1 MKSVPTTPDS
11 LPRIIIVGGGFGGLA
26 AVRELKKARARVGLI
41 DKTNHHVFQPL
52 LYQVATGLL
61 SPEHIAA
68 PLRQVLRKQANTT
81 VLKATVIGVDSAKK
95 LCVVEG
101 AMAGAPVSLPYDY
114 LVLATGVQHSYFGH
128 DEYAPFAPG
137 LKTIADADHLRNK
150 ILGAFEDCERT
161 FDPKA
166 HPELLTFVIVG
177 AGPTGVELA
186 GAIAELAQLT
196 LASEFRRFDPTSLR
210 LILIEAAPRILPPFD
225 ESLAAAAK
233 AKLEKMG
240 VEVRTGA
247 PVEKVDAEGII
258 LQGERICSKNVFWA
272 AGVKPSAVAQWLEVE
287 ADKAGRVKV
296 LADCSVPGHPEV
308 FVVGDTA
315 SFVVNGKPLPGV
327 AQVAIQQGRYVG
339 RLIAGRLRGES
350 ARPPFNYFDKG
361 NMATISHGFAVVDS
375 FGMRVSGLFAKL
387 LWGFVHVQFLVL
399 PSNRFSTV
407 FQWLR
412 AALTHQRLAR
422 LIIEIDQPRTAKPD
436 PASTHQ
442 PNFNQA
448 TTKGKA
454 L

>member
-11 LPRIIIVGGGFGGLA
+11 LCRIIIVGGGFGGLA

-68 PLRQVLRKQANTT
+68 PLRHLLRKQANTT
-81 VLKATVIGVDSAKK
+81 VLKETVIGVDAAKK

-101 AMAGAPVSLPYDY
+101 AMAGAPISLSYDY

-150 ILGAFEDCERT
+150 ILGAFENCERT
-161 FDPKA
+161 LDPKA

-186 GAIAELAQLT
+186 GAIAELAHLT

-233 AKLEKMG
+233 AKLEKLG

-247 PVEKVDAEGII
+247 PVEKVDAEGVV
-258 LQGERICSKNVFWA
+258 LKGERIHSKNVFWA
-272 AGVKPSAVAQWLEVE
+272 AGVKPSAAAKWLGAK
-287 ADKAGRVKV
+287 ADKAGRVEV

-315 SFVVNGKPLPGV
+315 SFVANGTSLPGV
-327 AQVAIQQGRYVG
+327 AQVALQQGRYVG
-339 RLIAGRLRGES
+339 RLMAGRLRGE
-350 ARPPFNYFDKG
+350 AQPPAFKYFDKG
-361 NMATISHGFAVVDS
+361 NMATISRDFAVMEA
-375 FGMRVSGLFAKL
+375 FGMRTSGLFAKL
-387 LWGFVHVQFLVL
+387 VWAFVHIQFLDL
-399 PSNRFSTV
+399 MSNRFSTGL
-407 FQWLR
+407 QWLR
-412 AALTHQRLAR
+412 AILTHQRLAR

-436 PASTHQ
+436 PSSTHQ

>member
-11 LPRIIIVGGGFGGLA
+11 LPQIIIVGGGFGGLA

-61 SPEHIAA
+61 TPEHIAA
-68 PLRQVLRKQANTT
+68 PLRHVLRKQANTT
-81 VLKATVIGVDSAKK
+81 VIQALVTGVDAAKK
-95 LCVVEG
+95 LCFVEG
-101 AMAGAPVSLPYDY
+101 APIPLSYDY

-128 DEYAPFAPG
+128 DEYAQFAPG

-150 ILGAFEDCERT
+150 ILGAFENCERT
-161 FDPKA
+161 LDPKA

-177 AGPTGVELA
+177 AGPTGVELS
-186 GAIAELAQLT
+186 GAIAELAHLT

-233 AKLEKMG
+233 AKLEKLG

-247 PVEKVDAEGII
+247 PVEKVDAEGVV
-258 LQGERICSKNVFWA
+258 LKGERIHSKNVFWA
-272 AGVKPSAVAQWLEVE
+272 AGVKPSAAANWLGAE

-315 SFVVNGKPLPGV
+315 SFVANGKPLPGV
-327 AQVAIQQGRYVG
+327 AQVALQQGRYVG
-339 RLIAGRLRGES
+339 RLIAGRLRGE
-350 ARPPFNYFDKG
+350 AQPPAFKYFDKG
-361 NMATISHGFAVVDS
+361 NMATISGGFAVMEA
-375 FGMRVSGLFAKL
+375 FGMRSAGLFAKL
-387 LWGFVHVQFLVL
+387 VWAFVHVQFLVL
-399 PSNRFSTV
+399 SSNRFSTA

-412 AALTHQRLAR
+412 TIVTHQRLAR
-422 LIIEIDQPRTAKPD
+422 LIIEPERPQES
-436 PASTHQ
+436 ASVVSR
-442 PNFNQA
+442 
-448 TTKGKA
+448 
-454 L
+454 